1 MFGRKIVPLPQMP
14 NKLHSETSPYL
25 RQHQFNPV
33 EWYPWGEAALQKAQ
47 AENKLLIVSI
57 GYSACHWCHVME
69 RESFED
75 ESVAQLMND
84 HFVSVKVDREERPDI
99 DQIYMV
105 AVQLMTGQGGWP
117 LNCVCLPDGRP
128 IYGGTYFPPTQWKE
142 FLEQLVVIWNENPAL
157 AHEYAERLTAG
168 VRQSEQL
175 PLVPVPETYSS
186 DDLKRIVAPWKQRFD
201 VRDGGHTGAPKF
213 PLPNNWLF
221 LLRYG
226 VLMDDPEVVDHVH
239 FTLRKIASGGI
250 YDHVGGGFARYS
262 VDSRWH
268 IPHFEKML
276 YDNAQLVSL
285 YTEAW
290 QHRPTPQYQR
300 VVTET
305 LEWVQREMTS
315 PDNGFYCA
323 LDADSEGVEGKFYT
337 FRKEELERVL
347 GEDAE
352 LFIRYFGATAEGNWE
367 EEHTNVLNIDIEADQ
382 MAEDAGFS
390 KEQWES
396 ILADAKRKLLDYR
409 SHRVRPGLDD
419 KLLTAWNAMML
430 KGFVD
435 AYRVFGEPS
444 YLAVAL
450 ANAAFIKSR
459 LYTPDGGLWRQPPA
473 NGKGIAGF
481 LDDYAFTIE
490 AYIALYEATFD
501 EQWLGEA
508 RRLAERVL
516 ADFYD
521 DEAATFYYTSV
532 HAETLIARKT
542 ETMDN
547 VISSSTSTM
556 SRQLRWLGL
565 AFDETRYT
573 AIADQQLANVVPHIA
588 AYGGAYANWATLL
601 LDEVHGNLQVVVTG
615 PGWPEWR
622 QELDRHYVPSKM
634 VLGGT
639 KGALPLLT
647 GRIGDITRAYV
658 CRNKTCGLPI
668 NQADELL
675 QLITNK

>member
-1 MFGRKIVPLPQMP
+1 MP

-33 EWYPWGEAALQKAQ
+33 EWYPWGEEALQKAKS
-47 AENKLLIVSI
+47 ENKLLIISI

-75 ESVAQLMND
+75 DSIAELMNT

-128 IYGGTYFPPTQWKE
+128 IYGGTYFPPAQWKE
-142 FLEQLVVIWNENPAL
+142 FLQQLVVIWNENPAL
-157 AHEYAERLTAG
+157 AHEYADRLTAG
-168 VRQSEQL
+168 VQQSEQL
-175 PLVPVPETYSS
+175 PLVSVPETYSHE
-186 DDLKRIVAPWKQRFD
+186 DVTRIVTPWKERFD
-201 VRDGGHTGAPKF
+201 LREGGHTGAPKF

-226 VLMDDPEVVDHVH
+226 VLMDDAGVADHVH

-268 IPHFEKML
+268 VPHFEKML

-285 YTEAW
+285 YAEAW
-290 QHRPTPQYQR
+290 QHRPTAQYKR
-300 VVTET
+300 VVAET
-305 LEWVQREMTS
+305 LQWVQREMTS
-315 PDNGFYCA
+315 PEGGFYCA

-337 FRKEELERVL
+337 FLQQEIEAVL

-352 LFIRYFGATAEGNWE
+352 LFVRYFGVTEDGNWA
-367 EEHTNVLNIDIEADQ
+367 EEHTNVLKIDADADK
-382 MAEDAGFS
+382 MAEEAGFPAD
-390 KEQWES
+390 EWEA
-396 ILADAKRKLLDYR
+396 LLVRAKGKLLDYR
-409 SHRVRPGLDD
+409 NRRVRPGLDD

-435 AYRVFGEPS
+435 AYRVFGVAG
-444 YLAVAL
+444 YLDAAL
-450 ANAAFIKSR
+450 ANAAFIKAR
-459 LYTPDGGLWRQPPA
+459 LYTPDGGLWRQPA
-473 NGKGIAGF
+473 VNGKGIPGF
-481 LDDYAFTIE
+481 LDDYAFTVE

-501 EQWLGEA
+501 EAWLREA
-508 RRLAERVL
+508 KRLADRVL
-516 ADFYD
+516 ADFY
-521 DEAATFYYTSV
+521 EAETAAFYYTSAQ
-532 HAETLIARKT
+532 AEPLIARKT

-547 VISSSTSTM
+547 VISSSSSTM
-556 SRQLRWLGL
+556 ARQLRWLGL
-565 AFDETRYT
+565 AFDDTRYT
-573 AIADQQLANVVPHIA
+573 AIADQQLANVVPHMA
-588 AYGGAYANWATLL
+588 AYGGAYANWAAML
-601 LDEVHGNLQVVVTG
+601 LDEVDGNLQVVLTG
-615 PGWPEWR
+615 PRWPALR
-622 QELDRHYVPSKM
+622 RGLDKHYVPGKM
-634 VLGGT
+634 VLGGV
-639 KGALPLLT
+639 KGTLPLLE
-647 GRIGDITRAYV
+647 GRVSDATRAYV
-658 CRNKTCGLPI
+658 CRHRTCGLPVE
-668 NQADELL
+668 QVDELM